1 MHIYKMSVAN
11 VSFKDTEGVS
21 YSNVSSCIS
30 HNSKIALKRRKRYF
44 SFLLGKEKAHL
55 CYVCNIRS
63 KFKADCVKTV
73 EGVDIT
79 TCLEEDGRMD

>member
-21 YSNVSSCIS
+21 YANVSSCIS
-30 HNSKIALKRRKRYF
+30 HKPKIALKRRKDI
-44 SFLLGKEKAHL
+44 FLFFLGKKKANL
-55 CYVCNIRS
+55 CYVCSIRA

-73 EGVDIT
+73 EGVDLRPV
-79 TCLEEDGRMD
+79 LEEDGRMD